1 MKMEEHI
8 EYLKILRIPFKAG
21 VLRAFY
27 HILNEHKDEI
37 DIDDLIKA
45 TCVYKKR
52 EKPREEPVVKPV
64 ARPFR
69 DRRPYR
75 ERRPRRRYRDRY

>member
-1 MKMEEHI
+1 MKMERHI
-8 EYLKILRIPFKAG
+8 EFLKMLRIPYKEATI
-21 VLRAFY
+21 RAFW

-37 DIDDLIKA
+37 DLEDLIKA

-52 EKPREEPVVKPV
+52 EKPRGEPVVKPV
-64 ARPFR
+64 ARPRR
-69 DRRPYR
+69 DYGYR